1 MVISMTSELHY
12 IFFFKREIMGL
23 NLTPKLDA
31 YDIFYFMPGNE
42 ANLQNDGTLYKRPT
56 VEQS

>member
-1 MVISMTSELHY
+1 
-12 IFFFKREIMGL
+12 MGL

-31 YDIFYFMPGNE
+31 YDTFYFMPGNE
-42 ANLQNDGTLYKRPT
+42 ATLQNEGTLYKGPT